1 MKSFVLRLTS
11 LLVIIAGFFS
21 YQVIAVGREKDD
33 QIARLQA
40 EVKSL
45 GGTVDSEKSSS
56 GRTHWKDGTYQ
67 GEAQGF
73 GGPIRVSVAV
83 KGGKI
88 TAVKVL
94 SHSGED
100 PSYYSQ
106 AEALVPRIVQ
116 QQSADIDVVSGATYS
131 SHGILN
137 AVKKALEQAS

>member
-11 LLVIIAGFFS
+11 LLVIIAGLLS
-21 YQVIAVGREKDD
+21 YQVVTVAREKDD

-45 GGTVDSEKSSS
+45 GGTLPAGDSS
-56 GRTHWKDGTYQ
+56 GGSTFWKDGTYQ

-73 GGPIRVSVAV
+73 GGPVRVSVTV

-100 PSYYSQ
+100 PAYYSQ
-106 AEALVPRIVQ
+106 AEALVPKIVQ
-116 QQSADIDVVSGATYS
+116 QQSADLDVVSGATYS

-137 AVKKALEQAS
+137 AVKQALEQAS